1 MENGAADEVRVRGYG
16 GNALTGRDCQRID
29 VELTG
34 DREILPDGGEMDT
47 ANRRC
52 YALSSP

>member
-16 GNALTGRDCQRID
+16 GNAVTGRDCQRID